1 MKSEFLTI
9 SIFKK
14 SSSQL
19 YRHKEK
25 SPIHQFSQKFLLIE
39 KRKEIFTFSE
49 EKTVSILTSEELLD
63 LKDEGKVSILQTFTK
78 PVWVAILR

>member
-1 MKSEFLTI
+1 MKSEFPTI
-9 SIFKK
+9 SILKK

-49 EKTVSILTSEELLD
+49 EKTVSSLTSEELLN
-63 LKDEGKVSILQTFTK
+63 LTDEGKDSVSQTFLTF
-78 PVWVAILR
+78 WVAILR

>member
-1 MKSEFLTI
+1 MPVCDLRSLQLV
-9 SIFKK
+9 SFKK

-49 EKTVSILTSEELLD
+49 EKTVSILSSEELLN
-63 LKDEGKVSILQTFTK
+63 LKDEGKVSLFLTFVK
-78 PVWVAILR
+78 LLLSR